1 MSKLCTKC
9 KIVKESNSFTKCSR
23 NKSGLKSHC
32 KECIN
37 AYNRENR
44 KEYDR
49 EYRLNNK
56 EKKSEAV
63 KKCHSNKKEYYLNYA
78 KEYYKKNKKEIQKTK
93 NKYIKNRLLVDNLF
107 VTSTKIRS
115 CIRGVFKKVG
125 FRKKCKTIDILGCS
139 FDEFKSYIEKQFLE
153 GMSWDNH
160 GDWHLDH
167 KIPISWT
174 ETEEQIYELN
184 HYTNF
189 QPLWSFDNLSKG
201 NRYSSSNN

>member
-1 MSKLCTKC
+1 MQSRENPMKPLEKKEKSICVKCHGSQICEHSKIKYQCIDCGGKRIC
-9 KIVKESNSFTKCSR
+9 IHKKR
-23 NKSGLKSHC
+23 KSHC

-93 NKYIKNRLLVDNLF
+93 NKYIKTRLLVDSLF
-107 VTSTKIRS
+107 VTSTKIS
-115 CIRGVFKKVG
+115 LV
-125 FRKKCKTIDILGCS
+125 
-139 FDEFKSYIEKQFLE
+139 
-153 GMSWDNH
+153 
-160 GDWHLDH
+160 
-167 KIPISWT
+167 
-174 ETEEQIYELN
+174 
-184 HYTNF
+184 
-189 QPLWSFDNLSKG
+189 
-201 NRYSSSNN
+201 